1 MFIMNVLVIGP
12 PGAGKGTQ
20 AAEITHRYGL
30 CHLSTGDILREEIH
44 NATDLGLKAQI
55 YMRKGG
61 LVPDEIIDEMVES
74 AVLRTQVN
82 EAGMLLD
89 GYPRT
94 LSQAISLDA
103 VLKKHSITLHKVLF
117 IKVSHD
123 LLADRLTH
131 RLTCPDCKRIFSSK
145 ACPPNVVDVCDSCG
159 TQLRTR
165 KDDTVEIVEE
175 RLTIYAR
182 ETEPVIEYYRKLGL
196 LEDVD
201 GAKSIDEISLS
212 VSRVLDNLK

>member
-1 MFIMNVLVIGP
+1 MNVLVIGP

-20 AAEITHRYGL
+20 AAEIRHRYGL

-44 NATDLGLKAQI
+44 RASDLGLRAQI
-55 YMRKGG
+55 HMRKGG
-61 LVPDEIIDEMVES
+61 LVPDEIIDEMVEA

-103 VLKKHSITLHKVLF
+103 MCKKHGITLHKVLF
-117 IKVSHD
+117 IRVSNE
-123 LLADRLTH
+123 LLAERLTH
-131 RLTCPDCKRIFSSK
+131 RLTCPDCKRIFSST
-145 ACPPNVVDVCDSCG
+145 ACPPNVDNVCDTCG
-159 TQLRTR
+159 KPLQTR
-165 KDDTVEIVEE
+165 KDDTVEIVNE
-175 RLTIYAR
+175 RLAIYER
-182 ETEPVIEYYRKLGL
+182 ETEPVINFYRKMGL

-201 GAKSIDEISLS
+201 GARTIDEISLS
-212 VSRVLDNLK
+212 ISRVLDKLK

>member
-1 MFIMNVLVIGP
+1 MNVLVIGP

-30 CHLSTGDILREEIH
+30 CHLSTGDVLREEIH
-44 NATDLGLKAQI
+44 KATDLGLKAQI

-61 LVPDEIIDEMVES
+61 LVPDEIIDEMVRS

-103 VLKKHSITLHKVLF
+103 MLNKHSITLHRVLF
-117 IKVSHD
+117 IRVPHD

-131 RLTCPDCKRIFSSK
+131 RLTCPDCKRIFSST
-145 ACPPNVVDVCDSCG
+145 ACPPNVGNVCDSCG
-159 TQLRTR
+159 KELKTR
-165 KDDTVEIVEE
+165 KDDTVEIVKE
-175 RLTIYAR
+175 RLTIYSR
-182 ETEPVIEYYRKLGL
+182 ETEPVINYYREMGL

-201 GAKSIDEISLS
+201 GARTIDEISLS
-212 VSRVLDNLK
+212 ISSVLDKLK

>member
-1 MFIMNVLVIGP
+1 MNVLVIGP

-20 AAEITHRYGL
+20 AAEITCRYGL

-61 LVPDEIIDEMVES
+61 LVPDEIIDEMVMS

-94 LSQAISLDA
+94 LSQAINLDA
-103 VLKKHSITLHKVLF
+103 MLKKHGITLHKVLF
-117 IKVSHD
+117 IRVSHE

-145 ACPPNVVDVCDSCG
+145 TCPPKVDNVCDSCG
-159 TQLRTR
+159 THLEVRR
-165 KDDTVEIVEE
+165 DDTIEIVKE
-175 RLTIYAR
+175 RLTIYGR
-182 ETEPVIEYYRKLGL
+182 ETEPVIEYYRKLGI

-201 GAKSIDEISLS
+201 GAKSIDDISLS
-212 VSRVLDNLK
+212 ISNVLNMLK